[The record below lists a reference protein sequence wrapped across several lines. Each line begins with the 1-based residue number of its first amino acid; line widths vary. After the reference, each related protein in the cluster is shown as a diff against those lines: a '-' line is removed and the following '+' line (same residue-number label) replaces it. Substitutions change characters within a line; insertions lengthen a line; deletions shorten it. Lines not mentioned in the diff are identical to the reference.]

1 MHQKESIEREIKEL
15 EKALQMIYFK
25 CWYYDEALKDGTE
38 KRVKNITPDQMPNE
52 VRKYYQEAH
61 K

>member
-1 MHQKESIEREIKEL
+1 
-15 EKALQMIYFK
+15 MIYFK

-38 KRVKNITPDQMPNE
+38 QRVKSITPDQMPNE
-52 VRKYYQEAH
+52 VRTYYQEAH